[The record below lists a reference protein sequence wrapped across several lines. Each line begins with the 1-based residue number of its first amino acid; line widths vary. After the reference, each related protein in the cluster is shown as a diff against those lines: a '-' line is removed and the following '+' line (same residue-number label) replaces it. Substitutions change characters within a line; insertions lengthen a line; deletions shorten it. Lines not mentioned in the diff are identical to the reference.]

1 MTNATLG
8 ARSESDLS
16 PEQERSLRYA
26 MLSVY
31 FRTIGGQL
39 ETRGAPVVAVTPDV
53 EPLTLEVAL
62 ARLEPWPARLW
73 DAYWRIVRAVPVE
86 EWQDRELGRR
96 YPRTFVERLG
106 RETVEEL
113 DDLRRRAR
121 ANAHLLTAALLACAD
136 DDLDEAR
143 ALADLLETKARA
155 DEQLAEAT
163 ESVLGQTPHEL
174 VRSLAS
180 DERRP
185 RTKLEL
191 DRLQA
196 DVGLNLNDFVED
208 FLDTVAFAHFKE
220 NQDPKPPETVLASS
234 CIVRQ
239 DTNTLTTTATVTTL
253 VDTEFDVLKKQ
264 IDPLG
269 WPACS
274 DVIEHT
280 GYLEDPFDVDSE
292 IPDLPIGETLPEGRL
307 LFERVGV
314 HWGLDEVQTGEFR
327 NVLAIDKFSV
337 NEDRKTITLL
347 FRLYRSIDS
356 RILWDERAGGILID
370 GGYIL
375 VRPVGD
381 DRSRVTSRKVL
392 KFSDRTPY
400 SNAPGWL
407 DFGEMLNYLAPAS
420 VAWWLETELGS
431 ADCTRY
437 RRDDPRVADED
448 EDKKARCCDGR

>member
-53 EPLTLEVAL
+53 EPLTLEEAL

-86 EWQDRELGRR
+86 AWEGRGSARR
-96 YPRTFVERLG
+96 YPSAFVERLG
-106 RETVEEL
+106 SEKVEEL
-113 DDLRRRAR
+113 DKLRGRAR
-121 ANAHLLTAALLACAD
+121 ASAHLLAAALLACAD
-136 DDLDEAR
+136 GDWEGAKT
-143 ALADLLETKARA
+143 LADRLESKANQ
-155 DEQLAEAT
+155 QLNVAT
-163 ESVLGQTPHEL
+163 RGVLGQTAHEF

-180 DERRP
+180 SSRAKKK
-185 RTKLEL
+185 RTKTEL
-191 DRLQA
+191 TKLQA
-196 DVGLNLNDFVED
+196 QVGLNINDFVED
-208 FLDTVAFAHFKE
+208 FMDTAAFARFKE
-220 NQDPKPPETVLASS
+220 RQKPKPPETVLGSS

-253 VDTEFDVLKKQ
+253 VKTDFDVLKKQ

-280 GYLEDPFDVDSE
+280 GYLEDPFDMGSE
-292 IPDLPIGETLPEGRL
+292 IPDLPVGVAFDEPRF

-314 HWGLDEVQTGEFR
+314 HWGLDDVQTGEFR
-327 NVLAIDKFSV
+327 NVLAVDRFSV
-337 NEDRKTITLL
+337 NEERKTITLP

-381 DRSRVTSRKVL
+381 GRSRVTSRKVL

-437 RRDDPRVADED
+437 RKADPRLPDRPSRKRDAD
-448 EDKKARCCDGR
+448 GG